1 MNSPIKNLNDALIHV
16 RRALPRDNQQK
27 LLLKY

>member
-1 MNSPIKNLNDALIHV
+1 LNSPIKNLNDAIINAL
-16 RRALPRDNQQK
+16 RALPRDNQQK